1 MDKLKCLAIDD
12 EPFALQILADDISK
26 IETLHLVRTCRSAM
40 DARSVLDY
48 QDFDLIFLDIHMPG
62 LSGLQLLS
70 QMQNPPMVILTTA
83 FEQYAV
89 KAFELNVIDYLL
101 KPISFERLVSAAGK
115 ALAMYE
121 LKMQPQK
128 SADEQAALYV
138 KSEYQTVKILYS
150 DILYIEG
157 MKDYVKIFTS
167 SRCNPLLTR
176 MNVKGIHALLPADR
190 FCRVHQSY
198 IVSIEKIEAFQKRKI
213 WVAQKEIP
221 IGNQFCEGF
230 KNVYD
235 LQKSSSVNN

>member
-1 MDKLKCLAIDD
+1 MDKIRCLAVDD
-12 EPFALQILADDISK
+12 EPFALEILADDIRK
-26 IETLHLVRTCRSAM
+26 IETLNLVRTCRSAI
-40 DARSVLDY
+40 DARRVLDY
-48 QDFDLIFLDIHMPG
+48 LDFDLIFLDIHMPG

-101 KPISFERLVSAAGK
+101 KPISFERLVAAAGK
-115 ALAMYE
+115 ALALHL
-121 LKMQPQK
+121 LKVPQK
-128 SADEQAALYV
+128 KSVDEHAALFV
-138 KSEYQTVKILYS
+138 KSEYQTIKILFS

-157 MKDYVKIFTS
+157 MKDYVKIFTIS
-167 SRCNPLLTR
+167 KSNPVLTR

-198 IVSIEKIEAFQKRKI
+198 IVSIEKIEVLQKKKI

-221 IGNQFCEGF
+221 IGNQFCDNF
-230 KNVYD
+230 RSVYD
-235 LQKSSSVNN
+235 LQKRWRV